1 MPFFQSKDTTEV
13 RGVCDGRN
21 RCDLPVT
28 RIGFVIILHCKHH
41 ILKIMVGQSI
51 SLLCRTRAVLS
62 KTLKRFTGAP
72 FLYQPQ
78 HQPNHRPQ
86 PQLLRGQSNDI
97 ASGNQLIYLRHH
109 LSPIHRVRIKLSPIN
124 CHHWINFRQVDMGH

>member
-1 MPFFQSKDTTEV
+1 MTFFQSEDTTEV
-13 RGVCDGRN
+13 RSVCNGR
-21 RCDLPVT
+21 DLPVT

-51 SLLCRTRAVLS
+51 SLFCRTRAVLS
-62 KTLKRFTGAP
+62 MTRKGFTGAP

-78 HQPNHRPQ
+78 HQPNHQ